1 MAERAVVVTDMDGT
15 LTTAD
20 TWRGVLAWVKAH
32 YPSRAADT
40 FVRSRLHL
48 VAIAKLGL
56 GSKEAFRAAW
66 FHDLSLLLTG
76 MTEEQA
82 ADMCEYVVDA
92 WLWPARREAG
102 LTAVLAAFERARA
115 ADPTAELVLATGAFQ
130 GVADAF
136 ARRAGAQL
144 AFGTPLEVQDGRLTG
159 KIAGKVGSGAQKAAA
174 IRVHAADRTIV
185 AAFGDT
191 AADIPML
198 QMAQRAVAIAPD
210 RQLRR
215 AAVAAGWEILEGEP
229 A

>member
-32 YPSRAADT
+32 HPSRAADT

-48 VAIAKLGL
+48 IAIAKLGL

-76 MTEEQA
+76 MTEAQA
-82 ADMCEYVVDA
+82 AEMCEYVVDA
-92 WLWPARREAG
+92 WLWPARREEG
-102 LTAVLAAFERARA
+102 LTAVHAALEQARA

-144 AFGTPLEVQDGRLTG
+144 AFGTPLETQDGRLTG
-159 KIAGKVGSGAQKAAA
+159 RIDGKVGSGAQKAAA
-174 IRVHAADRTIV
+174 IRAHAADRTIV

-191 AADIPML
+191 AADILML

-210 RQLRR
+210 RELRR
-215 AAVAAGWEILEGEP
+215 AAVAAGWEIIEGES